1 MKNPLYINDLAS
13 CELLLTTIRG
23 IIVPRRHVYHR
34 DDCTQSVNKR
44 ITSVSEPFPL
54 SQH

>member
-23 IIVPRRHVYHR
+23 IIVPRERVHPRGNNVKA
-34 DDCTQSVNKR
+34 VNR
-44 ITSVSEPFPL
+44 WTTSVSEPFPL